1 MAAGGQAPMS
11 IAPLLSAAPI
21 IQFHAFAAVAALALG
36 VLQFAAPKGTVP
48 HRAAGWTW
56 VGLMAAMLC
65 SGFFIHDAERWDP
78 FSLNVCLVP
87 RKSDPW
93 MTRCA
98 GIHVIT
104 IAFLSVLPYAVLH
117 ARRGNVRHHRS
128 AMLALLLG
136 AGLIA
141 GAFTMDTDRIIHAVV
156 FGP

>member
-1 MAAGGQAPMS
+1 
-11 IAPLLSAAPI
+11 
-21 IQFHAFAAVAALALG
+21 
-36 VLQFAAPKGTVP
+36 
-48 HRAAGWTW
+48 
-56 VGLMAAMLC
+56 
-65 SGFFIHDAERWDP
+65 
-78 FSLNVCLVP
+78 VP

-104 IAFLSVLPYAVLH
+104 IAFLLVLPYAVLH